1 MSALRIKNTS
11 ENNPRSILLGMHK
24 AMQIHSGMS
33 LKREKW
39 NHRLGASAEGFPG
52 WLSFKS
58 WMLLPQNQSKRRWT
72 RCRGN
77 EDKNR

>member
-33 LKREKW
+33 LKREK
-39 NHRLGASAEGFPG
+39 
-52 WLSFKS
+52 
-58 WMLLPQNQSKRRWT
+58 
-72 RCRGN
+72 
-77 EDKNR
+77 